1 MSPNLGRQFFLPVS
15 PRHTAEKSAGNK
27 VRALIRTL
35 SLVAASLW
43 LLAGVAC
50 VSDTDPTQVPMA
62 PTRVPTEVPIQ
73 VPTRA
78 STQVPTP
85 IRAPELS
92 TGGLESRVA
101 QALGSVPLEFS
112 GQVVEFADYS
122 GSRAA
127 TGLEEAVS
135 AEVLFQLDHRT
146 RERYHEGLG
155 LHPHLRARIQR
166 MNDRMGVDVFA
177 FDQSI
182 WSWQD
187 GFNSPT
193 FMLVEVPF
201 DPEKVAGK
209 LKALDYKK
217 ADHSGTAYY
226 WLAEDFAPRRL
237 TRPLGLPLNRVA
249 FLDGRL
255 ATAPS
260 TGIIE
265 QLIDVHHGQSP
276 SLLESA
282 PHRALVEAAG
292 EGLLGGVFIP
302 PGWVVES
309 WKTAVGRRLVGWLDR
324 GTGDTRPVDQT
335 DRGSLKA
342 RAVARLDRYLAGPGR
357 WGQLS
362 PYGLVLFGYRVQGD
376 AEETVLA
383 LYYPDSAAAA
393 RDAGELEKRWNSFYY
408 DPTGAHRESE
418 DVPAT
423 LSCSPF
429 STTVVEGSGHSLLI
443 GTCPVIRS
451 EERDLTVK
459 GPSLWEWLFETREL
473 QFLVRDLDDLK

>member
-27 VRALIRTL
+27 IRALIRTL
-35 SLVAASLW
+35 SLVVASLW
-43 LLAGVAC
+43 VLAGVAC
-50 VSDTDPTQVPMA
+50 VSDTAPTRVPMA
-62 PTRVPTEVPIQ
+62 PIQVPTEVPIQ
-73 VPTRA
+73 IPTRA
-78 STQVPTP
+78 PTQVPTP
-85 IRAPELS
+85 IRDPELS

-101 QALGSVPLEFS
+101 EALGSVPLEFS

-122 GSRAA
+122 RSRAA

-146 RERYHEGLG
+146 KERYHEGLR

-166 MNDRMGVDVFA
+166 MNDLVGVDVFA

-187 GFNSPT
+187 GFNSLT

-201 DPEKVAGK
+201 DPAKVAGK
-209 LKALDYKK
+209 LQALDYEK

-226 WLAEDFAPRRL
+226 WLAEDFAPRSL

-255 ATAPS
+255 AAAPS

-265 QLIDVHHGQSP
+265 QLIGVHHGQSP
-276 SLLESA
+276 TLLESA
-282 PHRALVEAAG
+282 PHRALVEAVG
-292 EGLLGGVFIP
+292 EGLLGGVFMP
-302 PGWVVES
+302 PGWVVEN
-309 WKTAVGRRLVGWLDR
+309 WKTAVGRRSVGWLDR
-324 GTGDTRPVDQT
+324 GTGDTRPVDRT
-335 DRGSLKA
+335 DRGSVEA
-342 RAVARLDRYLAGPGR
+342 RAAARLDRYLAGPGR
-357 WGQLS
+357 WGKLS
-362 PYGLVLFGYRVQGD
+362 SYELALMGYRVQGD

-408 DPTGAHRESE
+408 DPTGARRESE
-418 DVPAT
+418 EVPAT

-429 STTVVEGSGHSLLI
+429 STAVIEGTGHSVLI
-443 GTCPVIRS
+443 GRCPVLRT
-451 EERDLTVK
+451 EERDITVK
-459 GPSLWEWLFETREL
+459 GPSLWSSLFGTGEL

>member
-1 MSPNLGRQFFLPVS
+1 MSPNPGKKFFLPVS
-15 PRHTAEKSAGNK
+15 PGHTAEKWGGSK
-27 VRALIRTL
+27 IRDLIRTL
-35 SLVAASLW
+35 SLFAVSLW

-50 VSDTDPTQVPMA
+50 GSDTAPTQVPMA
-62 PTRVPTEVPIQ
+62 PTQVPAEVPIRI
-73 VPTRA
+73 PTRA
-78 STQVPTP
+78 PTQVPNS
-85 IRAPELS
+85 IRASDFS

-101 QALGSVPLEFS
+101 EALGSVPLEFS

-135 AEVLFQLDHRT
+135 AEAWSQLDHRT
-146 RERYHEGLG
+146 RERYHEGLA
-155 LHPHLRARIQR
+155 LHPHLRSRIQR
-166 MNDRMGVDVFA
+166 MNDLMGVDVFA
-177 FDQSI
+177 FNLSV
-182 WSWQD
+182 WSWQ
-187 GFNSPT
+187 GNFNSPT
-193 FMLVEVPF
+193 FMLVDVPF

-209 LKALDYKK
+209 LQALDYKK

-226 WLAEDFAPRRL
+226 WLAEDFAPDFG
-237 TRPLGLPLNRVA
+237 RPLGLPLNRVA

-265 QLIDVHHGQSP
+265 QLIGVHHGQSP

-309 WKTAVGRRLVGWLDR
+309 WKTAAGSPAAGWLDR
-324 GTGDTRPVDQT
+324 GTGGTRPVDRT
-335 DRGSLKA
+335 DRGSVKA
-342 RAVARLDRYLAGPGR
+342 RAVARLDHRYLAGPGR

-362 PYGLVLFGYRVQGD
+362 PYGLTLFGYRVQGD

-383 LYYPDSAAAA
+383 LYYPDSAAAD

-408 DPTGAHRESE
+408 DRTGARIESE
-418 DVPAT
+418 EVPVT

-451 EERDLTVK
+451 EERDVTVR
-459 GPSLWEWLFETREL
+459 GPFLWLELFGIREL
-473 QFLVRDLDDLK
+473 QFLARDLDDLR

>member
-1 MSPNLGRQFFLPVS
+1 MMVALSGLPVKVGVAMSPSLGKKFLLPVS
-15 PRHTAEKSAGNK
+15 PRHTAEKSADSK
-27 VRALIRTL
+27 IRALIRTS
-35 SLVAASLW
+35 SLIAVSLW

-50 VSDTDPTQVPMA
+50 TSDVGSTQVPMA
-62 PTRVPTEVPIQ
+62 PTQVPIEVPIQ
-73 VPTRA
+73 VPT
-78 STQVPTP
+78 P
-85 IRAPELS
+85 IRVPELS
-92 TGGLESRVA
+92 AGGLESRVA
-101 QALGSVPLEFS
+101 AALGSVPLEFS

-135 AEVLFQLDHRT
+135 AEVWSQLDHRT
-146 RERYHEGLG
+146 RERYHEGLAF
-155 LHPHLRARIQR
+155 HPHLRSRTQR
-166 MNDRMGVDVFA
+166 MNDLMGVDVFA
-177 FDQSI
+177 FNLSV
-182 WSWQD
+182 WSWQ
-187 GFNSPT
+187 GNFNSPT
-193 FMLVEVPF
+193 FMLVDVPF

-209 LKALDYKK
+209 LQALDYKK

-265 QLIDVHHGQSP
+265 QLIGVHHGQSP

-302 PGWVVES
+302 PGWIVEN
-309 WKTAVGRRLVGWLDR
+309 WNTVN
-324 GTGDTRPVDQT
+324 TR
-335 DRGSLKA
+335 SA
-342 RAVARLDRYLAGPGR
+342 ARLDRYLEGPDQ

-362 PYGLVLFGYRVQGD
+362 SYDLALLGYRVQGD
-376 AEETVLA
+376 AEETVMA
-383 LYYPDSAAAA
+383 LYYPNPAAAA
-393 RDAGELEKRWNSFYY
+393 GDAGELEKRWNSFHY
-408 DPTGAHRESE
+408 DPRGGQLSE
-418 DVPAT
+418 GELEELPAT

-429 STTVVEGSGHSLLI
+429 STVIIDGTGRSVLI
-443 GTCPVIRS
+443 GTCPVLRS
-451 EERDLTVK
+451 AERDITVK
-459 GPSLWEWLFETREL
+459 GPSLWSWLFGTREL
-473 QFLVRDLDDLK
+473 QFLVRDLNDLK

>member
-1 MSPNLGRQFFLPVS
+1 MWARPRFPWLRRKFPPKFLSGFRLGLR
-15 PRHTAEKSAGNK
+15 PRF
-27 VRALIRTL
+27 
-35 SLVAASLW
+35 
-43 LLAGVAC
+43 
-50 VSDTDPTQVPMA
+50 PP
-62 PTRVPTEVPIQ
+62 
-73 VPTRA
+73 
-78 STQVPTP
+78 P
-85 IRAPELS
+85 IRAPDFS
-92 TGGLESRVA
+92 TSGLESRVA
-101 QALGSVPLEFS
+101 EALGSVPLEFS
-112 GQVVEFADYS
+112 GRVVEFADYS
-122 GSRAA
+122 RSRAA

-146 RERYHEGLG
+146 RERYHEGLAF
-155 LHPHLRARIQR
+155 HSHLGSRTQRI
-166 MNDRMGVDVFA
+166 NDLMGVDVFA
-177 FDQSI
+177 FNQSV
-182 WSWQD
+182 WSWQ
-187 GFNSPT
+187 GNFNSPT
-193 FMLVEVPF
+193 FMLVDVPF

-209 LKALDYKK
+209 LQALDYKK
-217 ADHSGTAYY
+217 ADHLGTAYY

-265 QLIDVHHGQSP
+265 QLIGVHHGQSP

-309 WKTAVGRRLVGWLDR
+309 WKTAAGSRAAGWLDR
-324 GTGDTRPVDQT
+324 GTGGTRPVDQT

-362 PYGLVLFGYRVQGD
+362 PYGPVLFGYRVQGEV
-376 AEETVLA
+376 EETVLA

-393 RDAGELEKRWNSFYY
+393 RDAGELETRWNSFYY
-408 DPTGAHRESE
+408 DRTGARRESE
-418 DVPAT
+418 EVPVT

-451 EERDLTVK
+451 EERDVTVR
-459 GPSLWEWLFETREL
+459 GPFLWSELFETREL

>member
-1 MSPNLGRQFFLPVS
+1 MSPNPGKKFFLPVS
-15 PRHTAEKSAGNK
+15 PRYTAEKSGGSK
-27 VRALIRTL
+27 IRALIRTL
-35 SLVAASLW
+35 SLIAVSLW

-62 PTRVPTEVPIQ
+62 PTPVPTEVPIRI
-73 VPTRA
+73 PTRDP
-78 STQVPTP
+78 TQVPTP

-101 QALGSVPLEFS
+101 EALGSVPLEFS

-122 GSRAA
+122 RSRAA

-146 RERYHEGLG
+146 RERYHEGLA
-155 LHPHLRARIQR
+155 LHPHLRARIPR
-166 MNDRMGVDVFA
+166 MNDLMGVDVFA

-182 WSWQD
+182 WSWGD

-201 DPEKVAGK
+201 DPENVAGK
-209 LKALDYKK
+209 LQALDYKE

-226 WLAEDFAPRRL
+226 WLAEDFAPRSL
-237 TRPLGLPLNRVA
+237 TRPLGLPLNRIA

-255 ATAPS
+255 AAAPS

-265 QLIDVHHGQSP
+265 QLIDVHHGESP
-276 SLLESA
+276 GLLGSE

-302 PGWVVES
+302 PGWMVEN
-309 WKTAVGRRLVGWLDR
+309 WNTVN
-324 GTGDTRPVDQT
+324 TR
-335 DRGSLKA
+335 SA
-342 RAVARLDRYLAGPGR
+342 ARLDRYLDGPDQ

-362 PYGLVLFGYRVQGD
+362 SYDLALLGYRVQGD
-376 AEETVLA
+376 AEETVFA
-383 LYYPDSAAAA
+383 LYYPDPAAAA
-393 RDAGELEKRWNSFYY
+393 GDAGELEKRWNGFHY
-408 DPTGAHRESE
+408 DPRGGQRSE
-418 DVPAT
+418 GELEEVPAT

-429 STTVVEGSGHSLLI
+429 SVSIVEGSGHSALI
-443 GTCPVIRS
+443 GACPVLRS
-451 EERDLTVK
+451 EERDISVK
-459 GPSLWEWLFETREL
+459 GPRLWSWLFGTREL
-473 QFLVRDLDDLK
+473 QFLIRDLDDLK